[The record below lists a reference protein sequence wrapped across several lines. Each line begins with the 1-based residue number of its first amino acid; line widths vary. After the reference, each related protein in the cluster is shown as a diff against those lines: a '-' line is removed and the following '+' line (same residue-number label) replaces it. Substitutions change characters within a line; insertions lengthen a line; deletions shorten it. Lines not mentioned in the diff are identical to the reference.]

1 MTLIDIESQ
10 VRTLILLVIPL
21 FIIAYTL
28 YIVRILKGPT
38 LPDRVLAVD
47 ALAFDLVVFL
57 VVLGIYFKS
66 PILPVTGVVLA
77 LWTYAFDI
85 FIAKYL
91 ERREMGE

>member
-1 MTLIDIESQ
+1 MDVESL
-10 VRTLILLVIPL
+10 VTSVILYTIPIFVL
-21 FIIAYTL
+21 AYVLYFI
-28 YIVRILKGPT
+28 RILKGPT
-38 LPDRVLAVD
+38 IPDRVLAVD

-66 PILPVTGVVLA
+66 PILPVTAVVLA

>member
-1 MTLIDIESQ
+1 MDVESL
-10 VRTLILLVIPL
+10 VTSVILCAIPIFVL
-21 FIIAYTL
+21 AYILYFI
-28 YIVRILKGPT
+28 RILKGPT
-38 LPDRVLAVD
+38 IPDRVLAVD

-66 PILPVTGVVLA
+66 PILPVTAVVLA

>member
-1 MTLIDIESQ
+1 MNLETLVTSI
-10 VRTLILLVIPL
+10 ILYVVPIFVLAYIL
-21 FIIAYTL
+21 YFI
-28 YIVRILKGPT
+28 RILKGPT

-57 VVLGIYFKS
+57 IVLGIYFKS

>member
-1 MTLIDIESQ
+1 MEVESL
-10 VRTLILLVIPL
+10 VTSVILYALPIFVL
-21 FIIAYTL
+21 AYVLYFI
-28 YIVRILKGPT
+28 RILKGPT
-38 LPDRVLAVD
+38 IPDRVLAVD

-66 PILPVTGVVLA
+66 PILPVTAVVLA

>member
-1 MTLIDIESQ
+1 MDLESLVTLM
-10 VRTLILLVIPL
+10 ILCTIPIFVTAYIL
-21 FIIAYTL
+21 YFI
-28 YIVRILKGPT
+28 RILKGPT
-38 LPDRVLAVD
+38 IPDRVLAVD

-57 VVLGIYFKS
+57 IVLGIYFKS
-66 PILPVTGVVLA
+66 PILPATAVVLA